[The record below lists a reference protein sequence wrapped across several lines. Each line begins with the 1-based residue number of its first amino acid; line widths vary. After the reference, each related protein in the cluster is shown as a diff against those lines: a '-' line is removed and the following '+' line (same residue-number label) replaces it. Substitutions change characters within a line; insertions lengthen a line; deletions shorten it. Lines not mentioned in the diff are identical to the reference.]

1 MTQHLIDW
9 NSAYSIGLD
18 EIDDQHKVLFDIING
33 MWASVI
39 NREKGAPLLDALDE
53 LERYTV
59 THFTAEEAFMRSHGF
74 SDFEQHKKQH
84 DAFVGRLREARLAA
98 DKGRP
103 IDLELLHFLREWLVN
118 HIMVKDRA
126 YAKEHQLTAQPKSFL
141 GRFFKKFAHH

>member
-59 THFTAEEAFMRSHGF
+59 THFTAEEAFMRSHGY
-74 SDFEQHKKQH
+74 SNFEVHKKQH
-84 DAFVGRLREARLAA
+84 DQFISRVRSERQSIEAGGPVSL
-98 DKGRP
+98 DM
-103 IDLELLHFLREWLVN
+103 INFLKDWLIN
-118 HIMVKDRA
+118 HILVQDKA
-126 YAKEHQLTAQPKSFL
+126 YAAEFKNKKL
-141 GRFFKKFAHH
+141 GVLGGFFSRLLRI

>member
-18 EIDDQHKVLFDIING
+18 EIDDQHRVLFDIING

-59 THFTAEEAFMRSHGF
+59 THFTS
-74 SDFEQHKKQH
+74 
-84 DAFVGRLREARLAA
+84 
-98 DKGRP
+98 
-103 IDLELLHFLREWLVN
+103 
-118 HIMVKDRA
+118 
-126 YAKEHQLTAQPKSFL
+126 
-141 GRFFKKFAHH
+141 